1 MTPRF
6 PNSADQRQSLA
17 SRRWRSARSIKFSGA
32 ASRCGLSLLEVM
44 LSIAILGISMAII
57 GNLFYLGSRSA
68 MQARLRSDANI
79 LCDTK
84 MAELA
89 AGILPPNSVGNQTI
103 EENPLWSYAL
113 DIQSSEQPG
122 LLVATVTVQQSD
134 SAAAVPVSMSIVRF
148 IPDPDYDPTE
158 EQE

>member
-1 MTPRF
+1 MTQRF
-6 PNSADQRQSLA
+6 LNSADLRQSLA
-17 SRRWRSARSIKFSGA
+17 TGRWRSSRNVKFSV
-32 ASRCGLSLLEVM
+32 ASSRRGLSLLEVM

-68 MQARLRSDANI
+68 LQARLRSDANI

-103 EENPLWSYAL
+103 EENPLWSYSL